1 MGPNLIAAIASVLV
15 IAITVIGQ
23 WINSRNDRNLTNQEV
38 DILKKLDSN
47 STAAREL
54 SQVIQFRIA
63 KWHRRIAKSRQL
75 LRGTIVWGVVGYLMF
90 LAAVQL
96 RVLPRDSDL
105 MLLLGAL
112 ILFGSVAFAIAIVR
126 LVQFLKRHRQERDA
140 AG

>member
-1 MGPNLIAAIASVLV
+1 MASEDRQIQAAPA
-15 IAITVIGQ
+15 
-23 WINSRNDRNLTNQEV
+23 
-38 DILKKLDSN
+38 
-47 STAAREL
+47 
-54 SQVIQFRIA
+54 
-63 KWHRRIAKSRQL
+63 
-75 LRGTIVWGVVGYLMF
+75 GTIVWGVVGYLMF